1 MSPEELALQAEATA
15 KTNAKKLANA
25 IIDVEVEEVPQVETL
40 DGAVFTVEA
49 KDINGSIYVAPR
61 DFFHNEKTKA
71 DKVNPLAGQQYWV
84 INYNGIAFTT
94 MDKKFIDAKASSDLF
109 EVKLKR
115 TGQYLELVNFE
126 TISGKR
132 NTDAL
137 LKEVKAI
144 ELDMREMTA
153 WSNKRIAMIGALDS
167 TSTPAINEDLRAQL
181 MANINQ

>member
-1 MSPEELALQAEATA
+1 MANEAKTAEATA
-15 KTNAKKLANA
+15 TTNANTTANVV
-25 IIDVEVEEVPQVETL
+25 IDVVAQEVPQVETN
-40 DGAVFTVEA
+40 DGDVFTVQA
-49 KDINGSIYVAPR
+49 KDINSSIYVAPR
-61 DFFHNEKTKA
+61 DFFHKETRKDGK
-71 DKVNPLAGQQYWV
+71 DNPLAGQQYWV
-84 INYNGIAFTT
+84 INYNGVAFTT
-94 MDKKFIDAKASSDLF
+94 MDKAFIDAKSKSDLY

-153 WSNKRIAMIGALDS
+153 WSNKRIAMIGALDA
-167 TSTPAINEDLRAQL
+167 TSAPAVNEDLRAQL

>member
-1 MSPEELALQAEATA
+1 MANEAKTAEATA
-15 KTNAKKLANA
+15 PTNANTTADA
-25 IIDVEVEEVPQVETL
+25 VIDVIVEEVPQVETL

-61 DFFHNEKTKA
+61 DFFHNELRK
-71 DKVNPLAGQQYWV
+71 DKKPNPLAGQQYWI

-94 MDKKFIDAKASSDLF
+94 MDKKFIDAKAGSDLY

-153 WSNKRIAMIGALDS
+153 LSNKRIAMIGALDI
-167 TSTPAINEDLRAQL
+167 TSAPAINEDLRAQL

>member
-1 MSPEELALQAEATA
+1 MSPEELALQAEATV
-15 KTNAKKLANA
+15 KTNAKKTADSV
-25 IIDVEVEEVPQVETL
+25 IDVVAQEIPQVETL
-40 DGAVFTVEA
+40 DGSVFTVQA
-49 KDINGSIYVAPR
+49 KDINSSIYVAPR
-61 DFFHNEKTKA
+61 EFFHKELRKD
-71 DKVNPLAGQQYWV
+71 DKPNPLAGQQYWV

-94 MDKKFIDAKASSDLF
+94 MDKGFVDAKSKSDLF

-144 ELDMREMTA
+144 ELDMREMQA
-153 WSNKRIAMIGALDS
+153 WSNKRIAMIGALDA
-167 TSTPAINEDLRAQL
+167 TSTPAINEDLRARL
-181 MANINQ
+181 MANSDQ